1 MLRLAGALL
10 LVGGAAFL
18 GFSAAAGLGR
28 RVRSLRSLLGALE
41 LMEREIAFRL
51 TPMPDLLDA
60 LSARTPPPL
69 SAFFARCRD
78 GLGALGEKDLG
89 QLWREGLEEAP
100 MGLADEELAL
110 LAELGEVLG
119 RYDGEGQRAAL
130 ERTRL
135 ALEETLRRAEED
147 KSRQGRMYGV
157 LGLTAGAFL
166 VIMLI

>member
-1 MLRLAGALL
+1 MLRAVGALL
-10 LVGGAAFL
+10 LVGGAGFL
-18 GFSAAAGLGR
+18 GFAAAAGLGR
-28 RVRSLRSLLGALE
+28 RVKSLRIFLAALE

-51 TPMPDLLDA
+51 TPMPDLLEDLA
-60 LSARTPPPL
+60 GRMPPPV
-69 SAFFARCRD
+69 SVFFARCRA
-78 GLGALGEKDLG
+78 GLGGLGEKDLG
-89 QLWREGLEEAP
+89 LLWREGLEEVP
-100 MGLADEELAL
+100 MDLGPEEREL
-110 LAELGEVLG
+110 LGELGDVLG

-147 KSRQGRMYGV
+147 KIRQGRMYGV